1 MKAMIMAAGLGTR
14 LKPFTENHPKALYV
28 FQGKPLLQHA
38 LEHLEKYGIRDII
51 INLHHF
57 ASQVVEFIKFNND
70 FGLNISFSDESDWL
84 LETGGGLLKARWF
97 FDKEDDFIVRNV
109 DIISDLNF
117 REMIT
122 CHQQNH
128 ALATLAVRSRQTSRY
143 LLFDQENHL
152 MGWENRKSG
161 ERILC
166 RKADQSAVDNA
177 QVELTKSL
185 AFSGIHVINA
195 QIFNLITEQGKF
207 SMTDLYLRLAGTRNI
222 LGFEERG
229 DLWLDVGSS
238 APGRTE

>member
-1 MKAMIMAAGLGTR
+1 MAAGLGTR
-14 LKPFTENHPKALYV
+14 LKPFTEHHPKALYV
-28 FQGKPLLQHA
+28 YQGKTLLQHA
-38 LEHLEKYGIRDII
+38 LEHLEKYGILDIV
-51 INLHHF
+51 INIHHF
-57 ASQVVEFIKFNND
+57 ANQVVEYIKFNNN
-70 FGLNISFSDESDWL
+70 FGLNISFSDESDLL

-97 FDKEDDFIVRNV
+97 FDHEDDFVVRNV
-109 DIISDLNF
+109 DIISDLNL

-152 MGWENRKSG
+152 TGWENQKTG
-161 ERILC
+161 EKILC
-166 RKADQSAVDNA
+166 QA
-177 QVELTKSL
+177 VELGGSDNFEVNIAKRL
-185 AFSGIHVINA
+185 AFSGIHVING

-222 LGFEERG
+222 LGFEEPG

-238 APGRTE
+238 ASGRTE